1 MTDCWDITPERGFL
15 LNPAP
20 LTSLTA
26 IESPLSVDTF
36 EQVESLAD
44 DLPRLLHNGRLRAVL
59 DDIPLFDYAALE
71 YDTDCRV
78 IERLFMLYGY
88 FASAY
93 VYANDDPVQRIPTSV
108 AVPLVQLSHLARRP
122 PILTYSTMVLG
133 NWRLQDS
140 DGKMTIDNL
149 ETLQTFLDVPDEHWF
164 ILVHVAIEARAIKI
178 LNGVHA
184 AQDAI
189 ANEDD
194 QALHGAL
201 RDIKQGLIDITTTF
215 HNMEKGCDPDIYYQ
229 QVRPYM
235 FGFNDVVYEGVKEY
249 KNQPMTIRGG
259 SGAQSS
265 IVPALVNAL
274 GIEHQ
279 QSELTR
285 HLDDMLDYMP
295 IAHRQYIG
303 KMRQSP
309 IRSYVQSHPVFT
321 DAYNHCLRQLM
332 TFRRAHFYYARTY
345 IFQKST
351 NPVGTG
357 GTLFMDFL
365 SKLVAETEAH
375 LL

>member
-1 MTDCWDITPERGFL
+1 MTDCWAITPEHGFL

-20 LTSLTA
+20 LNSLKA
-26 IESPLSVDTF
+26 IESPLPVDTL
-36 EQVESLAD
+36 ERVESLAA
-44 DLPRLLHNGRLRAVL
+44 DLPTLLHDRRLRAVVEDL
-59 DDIPLFDYAALE
+59 PVFDYAALE
-71 YDTDCRV
+71 HEANCRV

-93 VYANDDPVQRIPTSV
+93 VYANDDPVGRIPASV
-108 AVPLVQLSHLARRP
+108 AVPLVRLSQLARRP

-133 NWRLQDS
+133 NWHLQDP
-140 DGKMTIDNL
+140 DGSLTLGNL
-149 ETLQTFLDVPDEHWF
+149 QTLQTFLDVPDEHWF
-164 ILVHVAIEARAIKI
+164 ILVHVAIEARAINI

-184 AQDAI
+184 AQVAI

-201 RDIKQGLIDITTTF
+201 RAIKQGLIDITTTF

-235 FGFNDVVYEGVKEY
+235 FGFNKVVYEGVKAY
-249 KNQPMTIRGG
+249 DNQPMTIRGG

-295 IAHRQYIG
+295 VAHRHYIG
-303 KMRQSP
+303 TMRQSR
-309 IRSYVQSHPVFT
+309 IRRYVQAHPVFT